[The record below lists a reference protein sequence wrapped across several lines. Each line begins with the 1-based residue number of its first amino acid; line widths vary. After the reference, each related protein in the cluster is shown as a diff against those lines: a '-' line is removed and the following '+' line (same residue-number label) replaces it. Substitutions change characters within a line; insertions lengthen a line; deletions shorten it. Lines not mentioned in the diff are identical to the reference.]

1 MRTALLALTFF
12 LASMPGANVVRV
24 REQSVAL
31 DKGTASGSVAEV
43 CPEGPPSKRVTH
55 LSAPRVDEVAC
66 GGTGFLLGFDGS
78 GKIIWRRPLGFRSGG
93 FTFDEIVAGATREG
107 VVLNNLTVLAPGTG
121 KVLFAPPTHPVDKEA
136 RPVPDFD
143 LAESTMFLP
152 DRRAFVTFEAEVS
165 LLERSGGVYLLDPR
179 TGKRDLLLPV
189 STSLLGGYWRVEA
202 MALDASR
209 RHLLLGHRFS
219 FRGPGGVSFVVF
231 DLAGRRKVYEERFI
245 EDHYGGELA
254 FAVDGRGNVG
264 FSFADLTEGSR
275 RLIQYRIAPQT
286 DGSKK

>member
-1 MRTALLALTFF
+1 MRTALLALAFL
-12 LASMPGANVVRV
+12 LASMPETTVVRV
-24 REQSVAL
+24 REQSLAL
-31 DKGTASGSVAEV
+31 DKEAGAASVAEV
-43 CPEGPPSKRVTH
+43 CPESPPSKRVTH

-66 GGTGFLLGFDGS
+66 GGKGFLLGLDGS
-78 GKIIWRRPLGFRSGG
+78 GRITWRRPLGFRSGSY
-93 FTFDEIVAGATREG
+93 TFDEIVVGAARDG
-107 VVLNNLTVLAPGTG
+107 VVLNNLTVLAPGNG

-143 LAESTMFLP
+143 LAESTIFLP
-152 DRRAFVTFEAEVS
+152 DRRAFVTFEADVS

-179 TGKRDLLLPV
+179 TGKRDELLPV

-202 MALDASR
+202 MALDAGR

-231 DLAGRRKVYEERFI
+231 DLAERRTVYEERFI

-254 FAVDGRGNVG
+254 FAVDGRGTIG
-264 FSFADLTEGSR
+264 FSFADLTEGRR
-275 RLIQYRIAPQT
+275 RLVQYRIDQT

>member
-1 MRTALLALTFF
+1 MRTALLALSLLF
-12 LASMPGANVVRV
+12 ASTSGTDVVRV
-24 REQSVAL
+24 REQSFAL
-31 DKGTASGSVAEV
+31 DKSAGSPSGAGV
-43 CPEGPPSKRVTH
+43 CPEGPPSKRVTY
-55 LSAPRVDEVAC
+55 LDSPRVDEVAC
-66 GGTGFLLGFDGS
+66 GGTRFLLGLDGS
-78 GKIIWRRPLGFRSGG
+78 GKILWRRPLGFHSGKY
-93 FTFDEIVAGATREG
+93 TFDEIVVGAAREG

-143 LAESTMFLP
+143 LAESTIFLP
-152 DRRAFVTFEAEVS
+152 DRRAFVTFEADVS
-165 LLERSGGVYLLDPR
+165 LFERSGGVYLLDPR

-219 FRGPGGVSFVVF
+219 FRGPGGVSFVVYE
-231 DLAGRRKVYEERFI
+231 LAERRTVYEERFI

-264 FSFADLTEGSR
+264 FSFADLTAGKR
-275 RLIQYRIAPQT
+275 RLVQYRIGPQT